1 MPHFAAN
8 LSMMFNEVPFL
19 DRFGAARKA
28 GFKGVEY
35 LFPYDYEREEI
46 RARLDEH
53 GLEQALFNTPPGDW
67 DAGDRGAAA
76 MPGLEARFDE
86 DLGRALRY
94 AETLR
99 PRNIHIMAGLAQGP
113 RARATYIANLKRA
126 CARAPDQG
134 FVIEPINNRDM
145 PGYHLTT
152 TDDACAV
159 IAEVGAP
166 NLRLQLD
173 LYHCQIME
181 GDLTRRMEALGSFI
195 GHVQV
200 ASVPDRHE
208 PNQGETDFAHLMKT
222 LDRIGY
228 QGWVGCEYRPAGAT
242 EAGLSWF
249 APYRDQETQS

>member
-1 MPHFAAN
+1 MPRFAAN
-8 LSMMFNEVPFL
+8 LTMMFNEVPFL
-19 DRFGAARKA
+19 DRFGAARRA
-28 GFKGVEY
+28 GFWGVEY
-35 LFPYDYEREEI
+35 LFPYAYQPSEI

-53 GLEQALFNTPPGDW
+53 RLEQALFNTPPGDW
-67 DAGDRGAAA
+67 EAGERGAAS

-86 DLGRALRY
+86 DIERALLY
-94 AETLR
+94 AEVIR

-113 RARATYIANLKRA
+113 RARTTYIANLKRA
-126 CARAPDQG
+126 CARASDQG

-152 TDDACAV
+152 TDEARAV

-166 NLRLQLD
+166 NLKLQLD

-181 GDLTRRMEALGSFI
+181 GDLTRRMEALGALI

-208 PNQGETDFAHLMKT
+208 PDGGECDFVHLMRT

-242 EAGLSWF
+242 EAGLGWF
-249 APYRDQETQS
+249 APYREAGS